1 MGYFVY
7 QGKNIYYTSEGGG
20 MPMLFLHGNTASSMM
35 FEMLMPLYTD
45 ELEVIRM
52 DFLGNGRSD
61 RVERFPENIWL
72 DQGKQVVA
80 LAETLGYNK
89 INLIGTSGG
98 AYAAINAALLRPELF
113 RCVIADSFDGQRLA
127 PGFSAALRAERA
139 AAKADDMARGFYE
152 WNQGADWERVV
163 DQDTEALVALAESG
177 ASLFVRPIETIQ
189 VPLLITVSRADE
201 MLAND
206 MAAECAQLS
215 AANPLIR
222 YKIYEDGAH
231 PLILSKAEEIAR
243 VVKRFLFET

>member
-1 MGYFVY
+1 
-7 QGKNIYYTSEGGG
+7 
-20 MPMLFLHGNTASSMM
+20 
-35 FEMLMPLYTD
+35 MPLYA
-45 ELEVIRM
+45 ESFRCILI
-52 DFLGNGRSD
+52 DFLGNGQSD
-61 RVERFPENIWL
+61 RVENFSPDMWYDEAL
-72 DQGKQVVA
+72 QTVA
-80 LAETLGYNK
+80 LTEHLQYGK
-89 INLIGTSGG
+89 VSLIGTSGG

-127 PGFSAALRAERA
+127 PGFSATLRAERA

-189 VPLLITVSRADE
+189 VPLLITVSRVDE

>member
-1 MGYFVY
+1 MSYFVY

-127 PGFSAALRAERA
+127 RDFPLRFALSVRLPKRMTWREAFTNGIRVQIGSGLLTRIQRRSWRLQRV
-139 AAKADDMARGFYE
+139 AR
-152 WNQGADWERVV
+152 
-163 DQDTEALVALAESG
+163 
-177 ASLFVRPIETIQ
+177 
-189 VPLLITVSRADE
+189 
-201 MLAND
+201 
-206 MAAECAQLS
+206 
-215 AANPLIR
+215 
-222 YKIYEDGAH
+222 
-231 PLILSKAEEIAR
+231 
-243 VVKRFLFET
+243 RFLSVRSRQFRCRFSSL

>member
-1 MGYFVY
+1 MSYFVY
-7 QGKNIYYTSEGGG
+7 QGKNIYYTSDGSG

-52 DFLGNGRSD
+52 VFLGNGRSD
-61 RVERFPENIWL
+61 RVERFPENIWPC
-72 DQGKQVVA
+72 QGKQVVA
-80 LAETLGYNK
+80 LAETLGFGRDDRA
-89 INLIGTSGG
+89 L
-98 AYAAINAALLRPELF
+98 AALNAALLRPELF

-139 AAKADDMARGFYE
+139 VAKADDMARGFYE